1 MVKNIKSIDYING
14 KDLEINSLKG
24 YVLVRYNEL
33 PLGCGLIKDN
43 KSLAGFMSLL
53 IIVVYILVFSKIVN
67 LLLELKENQYITY
80 LNLLTPGLDILN
92 AILPYIQYILL
103 GALIAWGL
111 QSAKK

>member
-1 MVKNIKSIDYING
+1 MAPLILNIV
-14 KDLEINSLKG
+14 EI
-24 YVLVRYNEL
+24 VLVIVFAFIIISKIFPNIRIL
-33 PLGCGLIKDN
+33 LDGLIKDN

-53 IIVVYILVFSKIVN
+53 IIIVYILTFSKIVN
-67 LLLELKENQYITY
+67 LLLEITENQYITY
-80 LNLLTPGLDILN
+80 LNLITPGIDILN

>member
-1 MVKNIKSIDYING
+1 MTPLMLSIIGIIIVIIIAFIIISKIFPNIRILLD
-14 KDLEINSLKG
+14 
-24 YVLVRYNEL
+24 
-33 PLGCGLIKDN
+33 GLIKDN